1 MGARLFILSNARLH
15 IGGPDKDFSRHSKE
29 SAMLRVLTITCA
41 LAVASVA
48 GLSPAVAE
56 PTQTAAAV
64 KYSTGTTQLGTLLA
78 NPAAKAILAK
88 HVPQLVDSQSQ
99 NLQQA
104 SAMTLKEMQESLKA
118 YAPDLLSD
126 AVLAKIDEDLAKL
139 P

>member
-1 MGARLFILSNARLH
+1 
-15 IGGPDKDFSRHSKE
+15 
-29 SAMLRVLTITCA
+29 MLRVLTITCA

-48 GLSPAVAE
+48 GLSPAVAQ
-56 PTQTAAAV
+56 PTQAAAAKAA
-64 KYSTGTTQLGTLLA
+64 KYSTSTTQLGTLLA
-78 NPAAKAILAK
+78 DPAAKAVLAK

-126 AVLAKIDEDLAKL
+126 TVLAKIDEDLAKL